1 MPIPETLALA
11 AAAAGRL
18 KGGVLTAVGSV
29 FPALRPIF
37 GANIFVSAEFGAQE
51 PETAATL
58 GSLARLGA
66 ATGAT
71 LCVDD
76 NARNV
81 EGAERA
87 GLIGH
92 LFHGSAA
99 LAAAVEDLGLTLG

>member
-51 PETAATL
+51 PETAYL

-66 ATGAT
+66 PP
-71 LCVDD
+71 
-76 NARNV
+76 
-81 EGAERA
+81 ERRCSWTTTPA
-87 GLIGH
+87 MSRAPSAP
-92 LFHGSAA
+92 GSSAISSM
-99 LAAAVEDLGLTLG
+99 GPPPSPRRSRTSG